1 MTKLERLRR
10 EYKSWGRWY
19 YHLVLDSLG
28 ERNLFNGKDEYVNGM
43 NIVALAQFLT
53 KVGVIQF
60 DWMRNHGH
68 FIVLATG
75 LQCCRFFDY
84 CRYRLNARLIKDG
97 YPPLPDDWF
106 FKLIR
111 LDSFNELVNAASYSA
126 RNAYD
131 ARGDILP
138 GGYLWSSNYL
148 MFSDINEIL
157 DFETIGDIGT
167 NGMIRILGSNIKLPS
182 SYKVCKLGFI
192 LPESYLLRTDD
203 GTMTKARSLYKDS
216 KDYAYHLFRDHD
228 TYRRVASDIG
238 EEWSP
243 AGGDVEPLISNLLEI
258 SYGVRNIN
266 QLDAGK
272 RSDLAVTLGVRYGLN
287 VEDIA
292 SRLGLAP
299 SMVSKLIYSYKKKNP
314 SQVPD
319 KRR

>member
-1 MTKLERLRR
+1 MTKLEKLRN

-28 ERNLFNGKDEYVNGM
+28 ERNLFNDREQYVNGM
-43 NIVALAQFLT
+43 NVVALAQFLT
-53 KVGVIQF
+53 EVGVIQF

-68 FIVLATG
+68 FILLATG

-84 CRYRLNARLIKDG
+84 SRYRLNARLIKDG

-111 LDSFNELVNAASYSA
+111 LETLNELVNAASYSA
-126 RNAYD
+126 RNSYD
-131 ARGDILP
+131 AMSGVLP
-138 GGYLWSSNYL
+138 GGYLWSSNYHL
-148 MFSDINEIL
+148 FSDISEII
-157 DFETIGDIGT
+157 DYKTVGEIGT
-167 NGMIRILGSNIKLPS
+167 RGMIKLLGSNVKFPE

-203 GTMTKARSLYKDS
+203 RTMTKARSLYKDS
-216 KDYAYHLFRDHD
+216 KDYAYRLFRDYD

-243 AGGDVEPLISNLLEI
+243 AKGDTAPLIRNLLDI
-258 SYGVRNIN
+258 NYGVKDIKA
-266 QLDAGK
+266 LGPEK
-272 RSDLAVTLGVRYGLN
+272 RCDLAITLGVRYGLK

-292 SRLGLAP
+292 SRLSLSP
-299 SMVSKLIYSYKKKNP
+299 SMISKLIYSYSKKNKLP
-314 SQVPD
+314 S
-319 KRR
+319 R